1 LEKNEMVAKANVK
14 KRAEKKMPWV
24 WVMILALFI
33 GELFFYTWCRVQCVQ
48 VGMAIA
54 VERRKQGELKTLQ
67 NSLKIELARLKAPER
82 VLYIARKKLGLDM
95 PEPSKTIMV
104 P

>member
-1 LEKNEMVAKANVK
+1 MANKPNKKKQPAKKITWIWAMLLV
-14 KRAEKKMPWV
+14 
-24 WVMILALFI
+24 LFI

-48 VGMAIA
+48 VGMAISA
-54 VERRKQGELKTLQ
+54 ERRKQAELKTMR

-82 VLYIARKKLGLDM
+82 ISYIARKKLGLEM

>member
-1 LEKNEMVAKANVK
+1 MTGI
-14 KRAEKKMPWV
+14 WV
-24 WVMILALFI
+24 LILALFM
-33 GELFFYTWCRVQCVQ
+33 GELLFYTWCRVQFVR
-48 VGMAIA
+48 VGIAISA
-54 VERRKQGELKTLQ
+54 ERRKAEELNTLR

-82 VLYIARKKLGLDM
+82 ISYIARRKLGLDM

>member
-1 LEKNEMVAKANVK
+1 MTHKPNVK
-14 KRAEKKMPWV
+14 KASGKKITWV
-24 WVMILALFI
+24 WATILVIFI

-48 VGMAIA
+48 VGMGISA
-54 VERRKQGELKTLQ
+54 ERRKQEQLKTMR

-82 VLYIARKKLGLDM
+82 ISYIARKKLGLDM

>member
-1 LEKNEMVAKANVK
+1 MAARRNTKKKRPVK
-14 KRAEKKMPWV
+14 KMTGTWV
-24 WVMILALFI
+24 LLLALFM

-48 VGMAIA
+48 VGIA
-54 VERRKQGELKTLQ
+54 VLAERRKAEELNTLR

-82 VLYIARKKLGLDM
+82 ISYIARKKLGLDM

>member
-1 LEKNEMVAKANVK
+1 MAAASTKKKHTAKRRTWIWALIL
-14 KRAEKKMPWV
+14 
-24 WVMILALFI
+24 VMFI
-33 GELFFYTWCRVQCVQ
+33 GETLFYTWCRVQCVQ
-48 VGMAIA
+48 VGIAISA
-54 VERRKQGELKTLQ
+54 EQRKQREIKTLN

-82 VLYIARKKLGLDM
+82 ISYIARRKLGLDM

>member
-1 LEKNEMVAKANVK
+1 MAAKRKTRRRPK
-14 KRAEKKMPWV
+14 KRMFGIWV
-24 WVMILALFI
+24 LVLSLFI

-48 VGMAIA
+48 VGIAIST
-54 VERRKQGELKTLQ
+54 ERRKQQELNTLQ

-82 VLYIARKKLGLDM
+82 ISYIARHKMGLVM
-95 PEPSKTIMV
+95 PDPRQTIMV

>member
-1 LEKNEMVAKANVK
+1 MAKKPNKK
-14 KRAEKKMPWV
+14 KRPGKKITWI
-24 WVMILALFI
+24 WAMILALFI

-48 VGMAIA
+48 VGMAISA
-54 VERRKQGELKTLQ
+54 ERRKEAELKTMR

-82 VLYIARKKLGLDM
+82 ISYIARKKLGLDM

>member
-1 LEKNEMVAKANVK
+1 MTWIWAL
-14 KRAEKKMPWV
+14 
-24 WVMILALFI
+24 ILVLFI
-33 GELFFYTWCRVQCVQ
+33 GELLFYTWCRVQCVQ
-48 VGMAIA
+48 VGIAISA
-54 VERRKQGELKTLQ
+54 ERSKAEELRTLQ

-82 VLYIARKKLGLDM
+82 ISYIARKKLGLDM